1 MSELTITGKLIKILE
16 PESGTSANGGWVKQV
31 GIIETTD
38 KYPKQIALTFFKQD
52 VIDQLRKK
60 FIGESITVSINIE
73 SREYNERWY
82 TEVKAWKIQ

>member
-1 MSELTITGKLIKILE
+1 MSELTITGKLIKLLE
-16 PESGTSANGGWVKQV
+16 PVSGTSERGTWVKQE
-31 GIIETTD
+31 GIIETND
-38 KYPKQIALTFFKQD
+38 QYPKQIALTFFKQD

-73 SREYNERWY
+73 SREYNGRWY